1 VSYTDKSEGEE
12 RLEAPTVTMVLRSRQ
27 ATKSV
32 KVSLANV
39 SAISGAVITAFY
51 LVIGLLDMVFP
62 GYLGTSGS
70 MSNALTAFHGS
81 LSSPSNIVS
90 LGGSGWYILGGTLY
104 GLPILPV
111 MLAAVKFDLAFS
123 LFVVVVSS
131 LIGLVVGLYAGFFG
145 GIIDRIL
152 TEISNFFLQIPLIG
166 LAIMVSYLL
175 GFSFFDLA
183 IATSIAWWPIFGVIV
198 RNKARSVKRATFVAS
213 AMASGDTPTKI
224 TFRHIFPSILPDFTA
239 SVFIEL
245 GIVVQLIATVDFLN
259 LDPAFRY
266 MPELGNMMSWGVS
279 STLLGTL
286 TWWPLVIP
294 GLFLLGFTLGVFLLG
309 AGLKRSIRYKT
320 WRNDQR

>member
-1 VSYTDKSEGEE
+1 MDRNEGEE
-12 RLEAPTVTMVLRSRQ
+12 RLEAPTVTMILKSRQ

-39 SAISGAVITAFY
+39 SAITGAVITAFY
-51 LVIGLLDMVFP
+51 LIIGLLDMVFP
-62 GYLGTSGS
+62 SYLGSSGS

-81 LSSPSNIVS
+81 LSASSSIVP

-123 LFVVVVSS
+123 LFVVIVSS

-152 TEISNFFLQIPLIG
+152 TEISNFFLQLPLIG
-166 LAIMVSYLL
+166 LAILVSYLL

-183 IATSIAWWPIFGVIV
+183 ISTTIAWWPIFAIFV
-198 RNKARSVKRATFVAS
+198 RNKARSVKMATFVAS
-213 AMASGDTPTKI
+213 AMASGDTATKI

-239 SVFIEL
+239 RVFIEL

-259 LDPAFRY
+259 LDPAYKY
-266 MPELGNMMSWGVS
+266 MPELGNMMSWGS
-279 STLLGTL
+279 GPLLLGTL

-294 GLFLLGFTLGVFLLG
+294 GLFLLGFTLGVSMLG
-309 AGLKRSIRYKT
+309 SGLRRSIRYKN
-320 WRNDQR
+320 WRHDQR